1 LNEELKIFIKAEIAD
16 LKKNL
21 GEAQKEVK
29 ETAKEGESGF
39 KKFGAAA
46 KEAGK
51 VVAAGLAAAGAAIVS
66 AGAALLGLAEGTR
79 EFRTNMAKLET
90 AFVSAGGS
98 ADLAGEAYTKLYG
111 ILGDEGK
118 ATETAAF
125 IAKLSADQEQLS
137 TWTGIAAGVYA
148 TFGDSLPIEALA
160 EAANETAKTGQITGA
175 LADALNWAGISE
187 EEFQASLDECAD
199 EAERNYLINEQLVDS
214 YWDAGEAFQETN
226 ANIIAANEAQ
236 ANFTATLAELGAIAE
251 PIMTTLKNLASD
263 LLTSITPFVSLI
275 GEGLTGA
282 LNGADG
288 AADTLAEGVG
298 GLISTALDKVVEI
311 APFVID
317 TILSLF
323 PVLLKE
329 ILGKLPDILQTIL
342 TIFTSVLRALGEMLP
357 TLIPVI
363 IDAVVMCAETL
374 LDNVDMIVD
383 AGIELIIGL
392 ADGLLIALPRLIDK
406 IPVIIEKL
414 MSAIANNSPKV
425 YQTGIELIVKLAA
438 GLVAA
443 IPQLVE
449 QIPQIISA
457 VVDGLKSYAV
467 NMASVFSPVATWI
480 YDNVIEPVA
489 DFFTGL
495 WESIKGGATAMWD
508 AICGVFSTIATW
520 IYDNVIEPVA
530 DFFAGLW
537 DGIVKTFHTVIDPW
551 IEIIKRAAKLVYD
564 NVIKPVADFFK
575 ELWDGIVNGLRAAW
589 DAIKGVFSAV
599 GSWINTHVIQPV
611 AKFFSSL
618 WDGFKNGASKAW
630 EGVKAVF
637 SKVADFFG
645 NIFTKAWEKVKAVF
659 SVGGKIFDGIK
670 DGIVTAFKT
679 IVNAII
685 TGINKV
691 ITVPFNALNAIL
703 AKLHD
708 IEILEVKPFSWVHTF
723 EVPQIPKLARG
734 GVVDSATIAMIGE
747 RGKEAVVPL
756 ENNLE
761 WLDKLAAKLADK
773 MGGGRPVVLK
783 VGEKVF
789 AETTFSAWNNY
800 VEQTGNCPV
809 KVW

>member
-1 LNEELKIFIKAEIAD
+1 MNEELKIFIKAEIAD

-39 KKFGAAA
+39 KKFGEAA
-46 KEAGK
+46 KSAGK

-79 EFRTNMAKLET
+79 EFRTNMTKLET
-90 AFVSAGGS
+90 AFESAGGS
-98 ADLAGEAYTKLYG
+98 ADLAGEAYTKFYG

-137 TWTGIAAGVYA
+137 TWTGIAAGVYT

-160 EAANETAKTGQITGA
+160 EAANETAKTGQLTGA

-187 EEFQASLDECAD
+187 EEFQASLDACAN
-199 EAERNYLINEQLVDS
+199 EAERNYLINEQLIDS
-214 YWDAGEAFQETN
+214 YWDAGEAFQENN
-226 ANIIAANEAQ
+226 AAIIAANEAQ

-288 AADTLAEGVG
+288 AADKLAEGVG

-342 TIFTSVLRALGEMLP
+342 TIFTSVLQSLGEMLP

-363 IDAVVMCAETL
+363 IDAVIMCAETL
-374 LDNVDMIVD
+374 LDNVDMIID
-383 AGIELIIGL
+383 AGISLIIGL
-392 ADGLLIALPRLIDK
+392 ADGLIAAVPRLIDK

-414 MSAIANNSPKV
+414 LTAISTNLPKIFAMGWQLV
-425 YQTGIELIVKLAA
+425 IELAV
-438 GLVAA
+438 GLVKA
-443 IPQLVE
+443 IPQLQASAPKITMAIIKSFVAC
-449 QIPQIISA
+449 IP
-457 VVDGLKSYAV
+457 
-467 NMASVFSPVATWI
+467 SVLQAGKDIVK
-480 YDNVIEPVA
+480 
-489 DFFTGL
+489 GL
-495 WESIKGGATAMWD
+495 W
-508 AICGVFSTIATW
+508 
-520 IYDNVIEPVA
+520 N
-530 DFFAGLW
+530 
-537 DGIVKTFHTVIDPW
+537 
-551 IEIIKRAAKLVYD
+551 
-564 NVIKPVADFFK
+564 
-575 ELWDGIVNGLRAAW
+575 
-589 DAIKGVFSAV
+589 
-599 GSWINTHVIQPV
+599 
-611 AKFFSSL
+611 
-618 WDGFKNGASKAW
+618 
-630 EGVKAVF
+630 
-637 SKVADFFG
+637 
-645 NIFTKAWEKVKAVF
+645 
-659 SVGGKIFDGIK
+659 GIK
-670 DGIVTAFKT
+670 DMTGWIIDKIKGFGESVLGGIKKFFGINSPSRVMKDQVGKYLAEGVGVGFVDEMKH
-679 IVNAII
+679 VNA
-685 TGINKV
+685 
-691 ITVPFNALNAIL
+691 
-703 AKLHD
+703 D
-708 IEILEVKPFSWVHTF
+708 IEKSIEPITAARSFKVHGAFDGLT
-723 EVPQIPKLARG
+723 P
-734 GVVDSATIAMIGE
+734 
-747 RGKEAVVPL
+747 
-756 ENNLE
+756 
-761 WLDKLAAKLADK
+761 LAAT
-773 MGGGRPVVLK
+773 GGNVAPINSNNRSIDRLVESIRSNDRPIILK